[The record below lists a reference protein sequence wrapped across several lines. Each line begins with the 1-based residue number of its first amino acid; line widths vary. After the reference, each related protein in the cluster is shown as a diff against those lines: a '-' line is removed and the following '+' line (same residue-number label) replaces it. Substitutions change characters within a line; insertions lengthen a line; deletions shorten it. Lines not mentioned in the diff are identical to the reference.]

1 LYGRAKEES
10 NIDPSMDNL
19 RKEIEA
25 SFLLND
31 NKPLVEFDG
40 LSRSE
45 MRYLIHSPFSKDSPL
60 QLNRVMSDRTL
71 DQVPIL
77 KPVEYLINRLI
88 QAKKIRL
95 TKKGFLPTAIVKEI
109 YDVFSLKDRI
119 IEMNLVRLY
128 SELSSET
135 VHLTREL
142 SEICEFIENE
152 NNKLLINPVWKNH
165 YINKNRS
172 KIFRRLFIG
181 FTIYYDWS
189 KIGFC
194 TNPNSGQNGFTFTL
208 FLLSKYGK
216 NYKPLSFYI
225 NKYVK
230 AFPFSYEELRPVT
243 MGMCMADSFTSSFQ
257 MRTIEGFLINFNLID
272 YQFVEKR
279 QSDRQLIIK
288 KSRIFDKLIKFE

>member
-1 LYGRAKEES
+1 
-10 NIDPSMDNL
+10 MDL

-25 SFLLND
+25 SFLLKD
-31 NKPLVEFDG
+31 NKPLGEFDG

-45 MRYLIHSPFSKDSPL
+45 MRYLIHSPFSNDSPL
-60 QLNRVMSDRTL
+60 KLNRDISDRTL
-71 DQVPIL
+71 NQVPIL
-77 KPVEYLINRLI
+77 KPIEYLLNRLI

-109 YDVFSLKDRI
+109 YDVVSLKDRI

-142 SEICEFIENE
+142 SEMCEFIENE
-152 NNKLLINPVWKNH
+152 NNKLLINTVWKNH
-165 YINKNRS
+165 VLNKNRS

-181 FTIYYDWS
+181 FTIHFDWS

-208 FLLSKYGK
+208 YLLSKYGK

-279 QSDRQLIIK
+279 QSDRQLMIK

>member
-1 LYGRAKEES
+1 
-10 NIDPSMDNL
+10 MDL

-25 SFLLND
+25 SFLLKD
-31 NKPLVEFDG
+31 NKPLGEFDG

-45 MRYLIHSPFSKDSPL
+45 MRYLIHSPFSNNSPL
-60 QLNRVMSDRTL
+60 KIIKEISDSTLNLIPLLKPIEYLLNRLVQSKN
-71 DQVPIL
+71 IG
-77 KPVEYLINRLI
+77 
-88 QAKKIRL
+88 L

-128 SELSSET
+128 SELSSEA

-142 SEICEFIENE
+142 SEICGFIEIE
-152 NNKLLINPVWKNH
+152 NNKLLVNPVWRNH

-181 FTIYYDWS
+181 FTIHYDWS

-194 TNPNSGQNGFTFTL
+194 TNPNSGQIGFAFIL
-208 FLLSKYGK
+208 YLLSRYGK
-216 NYKPLSFYI
+216 NFKLLSFYI

-230 AFPFSYEELRPVT
+230 AFPFSTEELRPVT
-243 MGMCMADSFTSSFQ
+243 MGMCMADSFPSSFQ
-257 MRTIEGFLINFNLID
+257 MRTIEGFLLNFNLID

-279 QSDRQLIIK
+279 QSDRQLMIK
-288 KSRIFDKLIKFE
+288 KSRIFDKLIQFE